1 MRFLYLNSWKYT
13 KIEKNSVES
22 SIIQL
27 LLLSFDTIILMHVL
41 VNNVHVAVSLQR
53 QQQYATN

>member
-53 QQQYATN
+53 QQYVTN